1 MLDDSSS
8 RVSLEQ
14 ADSHLSVNSGAKIY
28 RESHLTIWNKLETIS
43 CEIEVS
49 TCIRLFQFVDCVL
62 HGHKFEV
69 PNGRNM

>member
-14 ADSHLSVNSGAKIY
+14 ADSHLSVNSGAKIF
-28 RESHLTIWNKLETIS
+28 RESHLTIWNKLVKS
-43 CEIEVS
+43 KLVH

-62 HGHKFEV
+62 HGCKFEV
-69 PNGRNM
+69 PSGKNM